1 MRKTWLLVGLL
12 VFVTSV
18 AGAQTQMSG
27 AALCAPANP
36 TYLIRVG
43 DNPGHA
49 YGLAQGTCTWTKPWE
64 IAGLKNTQGVG
75 TQTQEITGDTTKVR
89 GTFVDTMTNGDKA
102 FYNFEFTLVTKMDG
116 PHVMN
121 HKWELL
127 GGTGKL
133 QGVKGQ
139 GTCTATPAGSDG
151 STNYE
156 CRGEHTF
163 SK

>member
-1 MRKTWLLVGLL
+1 MRRTLLLVGLL
-12 VFVTSV
+12 LFIVSS
-18 AGAQTQMSG
+18 AGAQTPMSG
-27 AALCAPANP
+27 VALCAPANP
-36 TYLIRVG
+36 AYLIRVG

-75 TQTQEITGDTTKVR
+75 TQIQEITGDTTKIR

-102 FYNFEFTLVTKMDG
+102 FYSFEFAIVAKTDG
-116 PHVMN
+116 PQVMN

-133 QGVKGQ
+133 QGVKGH
-139 GTCTATPAGSDG
+139 GTCTAAPAGSDG
-151 STNYE
+151 SFNYE
-156 CRGEHTF
+156 CRGENTLP
-163 SK
+163 K